1 MQGQSNVVTT
11 GVPLRFKARI
21 LVPLSVAL
29 IVLVAIVVG
38 GFYWERTREVAN
50 EFDVTLESVQSSFD
64 TVLSARLASLLTA
77 AQNLSV
83 NDRLVAA
90 VGNQDRESLRA
101 VIQPVIESLRS
112 TMDRVAISVHG
123 KARQSVFRLPD
134 DDIFSAP
141 DESPLFGLLAS
152 TSSPASGLVLARDG
166 EMTLRTALGL
176 RSSGGVNV
184 GFVQFGQDINAVLQ
198 DLRKIY
204 GLHFFVAVNKSL
216 IERTAWQ
223 DRQKRVGRERVWPEE
238 GDGVF
243 IAATLPS
250 IPTALANSAKA
261 SRDLESWPKFV
272 QLVASTGRRKHQVG
286 MLPLHDVT
294 GQEVGSLI
302 VLRDVAAHTENIRDT
317 VQYIALIG
325 GATAILLFAFF
336 YEVLSRSERRIEFQ
350 RRAYNDLPPRTPP
363 PPLQALPP
371 ISESAS
377 LNQDARDTVT
387 GLSSLSAISE
397 RANVAIQTALP
408 DGKLV
413 GFVLLEITNL
423 NEVVDAFGDAIA
435 DAMLS
440 QVTWRLKEGLRSSD
454 LIAKAGF
461 NEFGIVLPSVNL
473 ESAITHIQKIVG
485 LLDPT
490 YIIGSV
496 ALDCRVVMGLALCP
510 YHGND
515 VSMLFRRADTAKR
528 AAVKTGESYAVF
540 DSRPETTKQRQVSLL
555 ADLHHA
561 VQNDLLSLVC
571 FPRVEIK
578 TERINGVETLLRW
591 KHTEKGYIP
600 PQEIFDLAAKSGLV
614 KVLTRWVVSKT
625 LKQQAAWVRSSMG
638 FNVAINVSRM
648 NVADPL
654 FADELRDLLHAAE
667 IDPTTITLELTERA
681 LTSDPQGMTAGLRRL
696 HAVGVQ
702 LCIDDVGTGNSA
714 IPYLKT
720 LPVSEIKI
728 DESVIYTLIE
738 NTNNLAFVRTAID
751 LAHSLGITVCAEG
764 VKNKD
769 IWDLLSE
776 LGCDCGQG
784 YYITQP
790 SSYGAFECW
799 LVNSK
804 YGMGR
809 KEVACDWKEGI

>member
-1 MQGQSNVVTT
+1 MQGQSNVVMSDA
-11 GVPLRFKARI
+11 PLRFKARI

-29 IVLVAIVVG
+29 IALVVIVVG
-38 GFYWERTREVAN
+38 GFYWERTREVAS

-64 TVLSARLASLLTA
+64 TVLSARLASLRA
-77 AQNLSV
+77 AAENLSV
-83 NDRLVAA
+83 NDRLV
-90 VGNQDRESLRA
+90 GSISNQDRDSLKAVAQPVVESLRL
-101 VIQPVIESLRS
+101 S
-112 TMDRVAISVHG
+112 MDRVAMSVHG
-123 KARQSVFRLPD
+123 KTRQSVLRLPD
-134 DDIFSAP
+134 DDSFSTP
-141 DESPLFGLLAS
+141 DESPLFTAMAS
-152 TSSPASGLVLARDG
+152 TSSPVSGLVLARDG

-176 RSSGGVNV
+176 RSSSGANI
-184 GFVQFGQDINAVLQ
+184 GFIQLGQDINTVLQ

-216 IERTAWQ
+216 IEQTSWQ
-223 DRQKRVGRERVWPEE
+223 DRQKRIGKERVWPMD

-243 IAATLPS
+243 ISATLPN
-250 IPTALANSAKA
+250 IPAALANTAKA

-286 MLPLHDVT
+286 MLPLHDIT
-294 GQEVGSLI
+294 GQEVGSLV

-350 RRAYNDLPPRTPP
+350 RRAFNDLPPRVHPVQT
-363 PPLQALPP
+363 LQPV
-371 ISESAS
+371 SEPAS
-377 LNQDARDTVT
+377 LRPDTRDAVT
-387 GLSSLSAISE
+387 GLSSLSTISE
-397 RANVAIQTALP
+397 HANVAIQAALP

-423 NEVVDAFGDAIA
+423 NEVVDAFGDDIA
-435 DAMLS
+435 DAMLN
-440 QVTWRLKEGLRSSD
+440 QITWRLKEGLRSSD
-454 LIAKAGF
+454 LIAKTGF

-473 ESAITHIQKIVG
+473 ESAITHIQKIVS

-496 ALDCRVVMGLALCP
+496 ALDCRVVMGLALSP

-528 AAVKTGESYAVF
+528 AAARNGESYAVF
-540 DSRPETTKQRQVSLL
+540 DSRPEKTKQRHVELL
-555 ADLHHA
+555 ADLHRA
-561 VQNDLLSLVC
+561 VQNDQLSLVC

-578 TERINGVETLLRW
+578 SERINGVETLLRW
-591 KHTEKGYIP
+591 KHSEKGYIP
-600 PQEIFDLAAKSGLV
+600 PQEIFDLATKSGLV

-654 FADELRDLLHAAE
+654 FADELRELLHAVE
-667 IDPTTITLELTERA
+667 IDPATITLELTERA

-728 DESVIYTLIE
+728 DESVIFTLVE

-769 IWDLLSE
+769 IWDLLGE

-809 KEVACDWKEGI
+809 KEVACDWKEGV